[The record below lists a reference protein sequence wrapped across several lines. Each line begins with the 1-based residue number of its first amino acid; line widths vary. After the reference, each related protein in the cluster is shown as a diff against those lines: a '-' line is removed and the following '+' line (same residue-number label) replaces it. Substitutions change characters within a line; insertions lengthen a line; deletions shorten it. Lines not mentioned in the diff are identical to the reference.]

1 VNEKIERVNS
11 ARDAVPKLWKEPT
24 LNLSQHASGLEF
36 YGYYSSSLTTSIMSM
51 MVPVTAVMISL
62 SVVGVVLEAF
72 HDHLSLSSLC
82 DLFAPSTITPG

>member
-1 VNEKIERVNS
+1 
-11 ARDAVPKLWKEPT
+11 
-24 LNLSQHASGLEF
+24 
-36 YGYYSSSLTTSIMSM
+36 LTTSIMSM